1 MATNESHTPAAL
13 GTECRHRVRFSGRTG
28 VVACAACGLLEFFGA
43 AGPLDPAEGV
53 AALFG
58 NYDLIGK
65 VPAVGAPA
73 AQVLAY
79 RPARGRKATLSLLP
93 VGCWMRVS
101 DELWLAS
108 DGSVLLLATPN
119 RLMVDNLT
127 RGA

>member
-1 MATNESHTPAAL
+1 MGTNESPPTATARL
-13 GTECRHRVRFSGRTG
+13 ECRHHVRFSGRTG

-58 NYDLIGK
+58 NYDLIGQ

-73 AQVLAY
+73 DRVLAY
-79 RPARGRKATLSLLP
+79 RPARGRKAALALLP

-119 RLMVDNLT
+119 RLMVENLT